1 MGIGAQAD
9 GRFDALIHTGTVTKT
24 RYNYLPEA
32 FITSTMCLYA
42 AESITLEVR
51 AAHMDMVANTFMR
64 APGEA
69 VGSFG
74 LESAVDELA
83 VRIGIDPIEL
93 RIRNEPDNDPTTGLP
108 FSSRNLVQAYRAEAQ
123 RFGWDQRN
131 PTPGARHATGT
142 RVRDLPITLD
152 KLLLG

>member
-1 MGIGAQAD
+1 VGIGAQAD

-83 VRIGIDPIEL
+83 DRIGIDLIEL
-93 RIRNEPDNDPTTGLP
+93 RIRNEPDNNPTSGLP
-108 FSSRNLVQAYRAEAQ
+108 FSSRNLVAPYRAGAQ

-152 KLLLG
+152 KLL